1 LKQFIPFLLF
11 VIGLSVPLSLYAQQQ
26 YLTRNG
32 IITFDS
38 KLNSFVPVKAE
49 NNSVSAI
56 LNADDGEI
64 AVLVLVKGFSF
75 KNSLME
81 EHFNESYAESDIHPK
96 TTFTGKISNF
106 DIQDSKT
113 CLFSGVLFFHGI
125 EKQLNEIPLIVE
137 IGNNRISIN
146 GEFQLVVG
154 DFDIKVP
161 RIVRSKIPEEI
172 YVSIDLDLE
181 KLNK

>member
-1 LKQFIPFLLF
+1 MKQFIPFLLF
-11 VIGLSVPLSLYAQQQ
+11 VIGFIVPLNLHAQQQ

-32 IITFDS
+32 IIIFDS

-56 LNADDGEI
+56 LNTDDGEI
-64 AVLVLVKGFSF
+64 AVLALVKGFSF

-96 TTFTGKISNF
+96 ATFVGKISNF
-106 DIQDSKT
+106 DIQKSKSYF
-113 CLFSGVLFFHGI
+113 FSGVLFFHGI
-125 EKQLNEIPLIVE
+125 EKQLNKIPLIVE

-161 RIVRSKIPEEI
+161 RIVRNKIPEKI

-181 KLNK
+181 KLNR